1 MKIMNVLE
9 GLLRALILLFTK
21 PLRFWNLMRWQ
32 SDILWK
38 IIAGETVHLIDEKT
52 HENRRVC

>member
-1 MKIMNVLE
+1 MKILNISE
-9 GLLRALILLFTK
+9 GLLRALILLFTN

-38 IIAGETVHLIDEKT
+38 IIIGVNVHLIDEKKK
-52 HENRRVC
+52 